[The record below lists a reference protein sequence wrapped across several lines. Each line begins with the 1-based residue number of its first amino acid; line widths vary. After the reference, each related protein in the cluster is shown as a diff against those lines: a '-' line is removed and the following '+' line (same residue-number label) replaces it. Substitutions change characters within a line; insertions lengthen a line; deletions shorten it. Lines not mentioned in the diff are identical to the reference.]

1 MIRVKTKIL
10 IAIMAGFLIGGLS
23 AAGVRVAQ
31 QDLASI
37 PGGMLRDA
45 GKAEIGGPF
54 RLVDQTG
61 HEFTDQQLR
70 GRPSL
75 IVFGYTGSDITPA
88 ALNVI
93 SQALDSAGPKA
104 EAVRVVFI
112 SLDWKRDTPEVLK
125 TYLQRFHPNIIGLSG
140 SEEEIRGVA
149 SAFKVF
155 FEQETASDGSVRID
169 HSQLVFAL
177 DTHATYISHLRLP
190 TSVAAV
196 VSLLTPLLT

>member
-1 MIRVKTKIL
+1 MLRVDPKIL
-10 IAIMAGFLIGGLS
+10 FAIMLGFLIGALS
-23 AAGVRVAQ
+23 AVGIHMAQ
-31 QDLASI
+31 QNLSRTGI
-37 PGGMLRDA
+37 VLQDA

-54 RLVDQTG
+54 RLVDQAG
-61 HEFTDQQLR
+61 HEFTEQQLR

-75 IVFGYTGSDITPA
+75 IVFGYTGSDITPG

-93 SQALDSAGPKA
+93 SQAFEATGTKA

-112 SLDWKRDTPEVLK
+112 SLDWERDTPDVLK

-155 FEQETASDGSVRID
+155 LEKETSTDSSIRIN
-169 HSQLVFAL
+169 HSQLVIAL
-177 DTHATYISHLRLP
+177 DSDATYVSLLRLP

-196 VSLLTPLLT
+196 VALLNNLLA